1 MRRKGSTVK
10 RLAKKKSRLAATQRK
25 RMTSAATH
33 FALHDGQLLRH
44 EMKTKAVAK
53 LAVASEMVGV
63 GGNGQTRKKNGPLIE
78 KKKEK

>member
-1 MRRKGSTVK
+1 
-10 RLAKKKSRLAATQRK
+10 
-25 RMTSAATH
+25 MTSAATH

-63 GGNGQTRKKNGPLIE
+63 GGNGQTRKKTDR
-78 KKKEK
+78 

>member
-1 MRRKGSTVK
+1 
-10 RLAKKKSRLAATQRK
+10 
-25 RMTSAATH
+25 MTSAATH

-63 GGNGQTRKKNGPLIE
+63 GGNGQTRKKTDRWLKKRNENKKLETGGDE
-78 KKKEK
+78 KKWIDVRRV